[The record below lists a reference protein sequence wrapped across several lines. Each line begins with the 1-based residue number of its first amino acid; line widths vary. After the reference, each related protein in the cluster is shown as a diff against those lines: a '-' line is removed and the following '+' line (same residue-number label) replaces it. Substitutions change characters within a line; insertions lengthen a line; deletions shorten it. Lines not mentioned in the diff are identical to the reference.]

1 MDFKIG
7 EKVQLIIGHPS
18 NIGFSVFINEEQ
30 IDGLI
35 YHNEIFEPLEVGQKK
50 DGYIKKIRED
60 GKIDVSLQPI
70 GFENVIDRNAN
81 IIMEKLKQNKGVL
94 KLTDKSE
101 PTQIMHE
108 LKLSKKAFKSAI
120 GHLYKL
126 QKIRIENDGVYL
138 VK

>member
-81 IIMEKLKQNKGVL
+81 IIIDKLKHNKGVL

-108 LKLSKKAFKSAI
+108 LKLSKKAFKNAI

-126 QKIRIENDGVYL
+126 QKIRIEDDGVYL

>member
-81 IIMEKLKQNKGVL
+81 IIMEKLKHNKGVL

-126 QKIRIENDGVYL
+126 QKIRIEDDGVYL

>member
-81 IIMEKLKQNKGVL
+81 IIMDKLKHNKGVL